1 MDEGPLSEAMVK
13 GPAVF
18 LPPEGFPQLP
28 KSKKQKQIIAGK
40 RMM

>member
-13 GPAVF
+13 VSACF

-28 KSKKQKQIIAGK
+28 TSKKQTHIIAGK